1 MSSSW
6 VPLSTIVP
14 SAQVRMTSLFS
25 MVLRRWAMVN
35 DVRFFSTLLR
45 ASCTTF
51 SDAESRAEVA
61 SSRSMIWGSRTRARQ
76 IATRCF
82 WPPDRR
88 SPLGP
93 TLVSQASCSFRNSRC
108 AIWPQ
113 SSSFSSVT
121 AARLSPVRP

>member
-1 MSSSW
+1 MSSAW
-6 VPLSTIVP
+6 VPNSMIVP

-25 MVLRRWAMVN
+25 MVLRRCAMVK
-35 DVRFFSTLLR
+35 DVRNFSTLLR

-93 TLVSQASCSFRNSRC
+93 TLVSHPSCSLRKSRW
-108 AIWPQ
+108 AIWQ
-113 SSSFSSVT
+113 HSSNFSSEIF
-121 AARLSPVRP
+121 PVKP